1 MLSFR
6 VTKQTNKNVA
16 DTTFHKKKWFSNL
29 RFLFPQIKLEDIYK
43 GVRNLDT
50 STVSQDNDIP
60 TKIIKENPN
69 IFSYFIFQSFNQ
81 MIDVLILPTALKS
94 ASIVRVFKKG

>member
-1 MLSFR
+1 M
-6 VTKQTNKNVA
+6 
-16 DTTFHKKKWFSNL
+16 
-29 RFLFPQIKLEDIYK
+29 
-43 GVRNLDT
+43 DT

-69 IFSYFIFQSFNQ
+69 IFSYFIFQNFNQ